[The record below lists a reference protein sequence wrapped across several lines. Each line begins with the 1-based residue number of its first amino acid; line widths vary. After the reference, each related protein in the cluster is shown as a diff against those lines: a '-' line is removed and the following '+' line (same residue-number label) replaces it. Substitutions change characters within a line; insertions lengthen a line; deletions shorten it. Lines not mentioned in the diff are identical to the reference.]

1 MLLYEKRQKY
11 KLFVE
16 RLLSRCQEIQNEN
29 ERCVIRWVVDEFII
43 FTREGLKKFATLR
56 VNTIKKLIRRRVRDV
71 ELLKKCLD
79 RHNDI
84 WRSLPM
90 VAPHPKRKIEQKRG
104 PKPKN
109 KDPSNQQ
116 KEKKVRKQRMK
127 KTNDELGKP
136 SDANNVNPS
145 FSAAQG
151 IEETRLYESHAQQL
165 LMMQQRQINL
175 KKQSF

>member
-11 KLFVE
+11 KLLVE
-16 RLLSRCQEIQNEN
+16 KLLSRCQEIQTEN
-29 ERCVIRWVVDEFII
+29 ERCVI
-43 FTREGLKKFATLR
+43 R

-127 KTNDELGKP
+127 KITDEPSKP

-145 FSAAQG
+145 FSVVQG

-175 KKQSF
+175 KKQFF

>member
-1 MLLYEKRQKY
+1 MLLSEKKQKF
-11 KLFVE
+11 KQLVE
-16 RLLSRCQEIQNEN
+16 RLLNRCQEIQTEN
-29 ERCVIRWVVDEFII
+29 ERCVI
-43 FTREGLKKFATLR
+43 R
-56 VNTIKKLIRRRVRDV
+56 VNTIKKLIRRRVQDV

-109 KDPSNQQ
+109 KDLCNQQ

-127 KTNDELGKP
+127 KTNDELVKTP
-136 SDANNVNPS
+136 DTNNINQTFNLP
-145 FSAAQG
+145 QK
-151 IEETRLYESHAQQL
+151 IEETQLYESHAQQL

-175 KKQSF
+175 KNQFF